1 MIWFTNACPQHSSWA
16 PAVYGVVI
24 CTTKPVR
31 NENSNQPLRC
41 LQAAGRRT
49 WNSELPSCLPSLSVD
64 RNGLSGHLL
73 TAGLREEAALHL

>member
-1 MIWFTNACPQHSSWA
+1 MHVLSTPAGLQQFMELLFA
-16 PAVYGVVI
+16 PPNRSGMKTAINPLDVY
-24 CTTKPVR
+24 KP
-31 NENSNQPLRC
+31 P
-41 LQAAGRRT
+41 AGRT